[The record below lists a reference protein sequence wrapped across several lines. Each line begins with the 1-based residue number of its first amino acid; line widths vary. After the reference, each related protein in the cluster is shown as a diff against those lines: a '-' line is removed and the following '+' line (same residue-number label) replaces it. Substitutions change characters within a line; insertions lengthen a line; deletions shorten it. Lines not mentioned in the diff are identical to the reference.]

1 MRFPALLISLLLLSV
16 AEATAQSPIRY
27 AISFAN
33 RAHHEAVITVSF
45 TNLDDRPL
53 QLRMSRS
60 SPGRYALHEFAKNV
74 YNFRATG
81 EGGRTVTVSRPNPH
95 QWDVAGHG
103 GAVSVTYTL
112 YGDHADGTYSGI
124 DRTHAHL
131 NMPATF
137 MWARGTEQR
146 PIELAV
152 HVPDGSGWRVAT
164 QLAATD
170 DPLRFEATDLQYFLD
185 SPTEVSDFWLRTW
198 QFEGQS
204 FRVALH
210 HEGSET
216 DAEQYA
222 TATAAIVEAAEHVF
236 GELPTFDYGEYTFLA
251 CYLPW
256 VDGDGME
263 HRNSTVL
270 TSTSSLESNMNGVLG
285 TVAHEF
291 FHAWNVERIRPR
303 TLQPFD
309 FERANMSGELW
320 FAEGFTSYYDDVFLW
335 RASLID
341 DETFAGRMGGIANNV
356 SNARGRQF
364 FSPVE
369 MSRQAP
375 FVDAAT
381 AVDPNNRNNT
391 FLSYYT
397 WGSGIALALDL
408 TLRADGATD
417 GRSVTLD
424 DVMREMWRT
433 HGVTEIPYEVPD
445 VEAALARV
453 TDNPGFAR
461 DFFDRYVRGR
471 EAPDFQSLLA
481 AAGIVLAPGFP
492 ERAWLGSGL
501 QMSDG
506 EAIVTGTPTLGS
518 PLFRAGLDRGDR
530 VLDIGGETFEAGD
543 ALQEYLESRAV
554 GDVVTVRFESRGQNY
569 EREMTLGIDPT
580 LAGTLRTGGAS
591 TATERDFLGRW
602 KAGSEE

>member
-1 MRFPALLISLLLLSV
+1 M
-16 AEATAQSPIRY
+16 
-27 AISFAN
+27 
-33 RAHHEAVITVSF
+33 
-45 TNLDDRPL
+45 
-53 QLRMSRS
+53 
-60 SPGRYALHEFAKNV
+60 
-74 YNFRATG
+74 
-81 EGGRTVTVSRPNPH
+81 
-95 QWDVAGHG
+95 
-103 GAVSVTYTL
+103 
-112 YGDHADGTYSGI
+112 
-124 DRTHAHL
+124 
-131 NMPATF
+131 
-137 MWARGTEQR
+137 
-146 PIELAV
+146 
-152 HVPDGSGWRVAT
+152 
-164 QLAATD
+164 
-170 DPLRFEATDLQYFLD
+170 
-185 SPTEVSDFWLRTW
+185 
-198 QFEGQS
+198 
-204 FRVALH
+204 
-210 HEGSET
+210 
-216 DAEQYA
+216 
-222 TATAAIVEAAEHVF
+222 
-236 GELPTFDYGEYTFLA
+236 
-251 CYLPW
+251 
-256 VDGDGME
+256 
-263 HRNSTVL
+263 
-270 TSTSSLESNMNGVLG
+270 
-285 TVAHEF
+285 
-291 FHAWNVERIRPR
+291 
-303 TLQPFD
+303 
-309 FERANMSGELW
+309 
-320 FAEGFTSYYDDVFLW
+320 
-335 RASLID
+335 
-341 DETFAGRMGGIANNV
+341 
-356 SNARGRQF
+356 
-364 FSPVE
+364 
-369 MSRQAP
+369 
-375 FVDAAT
+375 
-381 AVDPNNRNNT
+381 
-391 FLSYYT
+391 
-397 WGSGIALALDL
+397 ALDL

>member
-1 MRFPALLISLLLLSV
+1 MRFPALLMSLLLLSV

>member
-1 MRFPALLISLLLLSV
+1 MRSPALLMSLFLLSV

-33 RAHHEAVITVSF
+33 RAHHEAEITVSF

-112 YGDHADGTYSGI
+112 YGDHADGTYAGI

-170 DPLRFEATDLQYFLD
+170 DAFHFEAPDLQYFLD
-185 SPTEVSDFWLRTW
+185 SPTEVSDFWVRTW
-198 QFEGQS
+198 QFGGQS

-210 HEGSET
+210 HQGSVA
-216 DAEQYA
+216 DAERYA
-222 TATAAIVEAAEHVF
+222 TATAAIVEAAEYVF
-236 GELPTFDYGEYTFLA
+236 GELPTFDHGEYTFLA

-256 VDGDGME
+256 VAGDGME

-270 TSTSSLESNMNGVLG
+270 TSTSSLESNMTGVLG

-303 TLQPFD
+303 SLQPFD

-335 RASLID
+335 RAGIID
-341 DETFAGRMGGIANNV
+341 DEAFAGRMGGIANNV
-356 SNARGRQF
+356 SNARGREF

-381 AVDPNNRNNT
+381 AVDQNNRNNT

-397 WGSGIALALDL
+397 WGSGIAMALDL
-408 TLRADGATD
+408 TLRADGQ
-417 GRSVTLD
+417 SVTLD

-433 HGVTEIPYEVPD
+433 HGVTAVPYEVPD

-453 TDNPGFAR
+453 TDNPALAR

-471 EAPDFQSLLA
+471 EAPDFQRLLG
-481 AAGIVLAPGFP
+481 AAGIVLAPAFP

-501 QMSDG
+501 QVSDG
-506 EAIVTGTPTLGS
+506 EAIVTGTPTLDS

-530 VLDIGGETFEAGD
+530 VLEIGGGTVTSIGQ
-543 ALQEYLESRAV
+543 LRGYLESRAA
-554 GDVVTVRFESRGQNY
+554 GEVVTVRFESRGQTY
-569 EREMTLGIDPT
+569 EREMRLGTDPT
-580 LAGTLRTGGAS
+580 LAGALRTGGPS
-591 TATERDFLGRW
+591 TSAERDFFGRW
-602 KAGSEE
+602 KAGSGE

>member
-236 GELPTFDYGEYTFLA
+236 GELPTFDHGEYTFLA

-461 DFFDRYVRGR
+461 
-471 EAPDFQSLLA
+471 
-481 AAGIVLAPGFP
+481 
-492 ERAWLGSGL
+492 
-501 QMSDG
+501 
-506 EAIVTGTPTLGS
+506 
-518 PLFRAGLDRGDR
+518 
-530 VLDIGGETFEAGD
+530 
-543 ALQEYLESRAV
+543 
-554 GDVVTVRFESRGQNY
+554 
-569 EREMTLGIDPT
+569 
-580 LAGTLRTGGAS
+580 
-591 TATERDFLGRW
+591 
-602 KAGSEE
+602 

>member
-1 MRFPALLISLLLLSV
+1 MRFSALLMSLFLLSV

-33 RAHHEAVITVSF
+33 RAHHEAEITVSF

-112 YGDHADGTYSGI
+112 YGDHADGTYAGI

-170 DPLRFEATDLQYFLD
+170 DAFHFEAPDLQYFLD
-185 SPTEVSDFWLRTW
+185 SPMEVSDFWVRTW

-210 HEGSET
+210 HQGSVA
-216 DAEQYA
+216 DAERYA
-222 TATAAIVEAAEHVF
+222 TATAAIVEAAEYVF
-236 GELPTFDYGEYTFLA
+236 GELPTFDHGEYTFLA

-256 VDGDGME
+256 VAGDGME

-270 TSTSSLESNMNGVLG
+270 TSTSSLESNMTGVLG

-335 RASLID
+335 RAGIID
-341 DETFAGRMGGIANNV
+341 DEAFAGRMGEIANNV
-356 SNARGRQF
+356 SNARGREF

-381 AVDPNNRNNT
+381 AVDQNNRNNT

-397 WGSGIALALDL
+397 WGSGIAMALDL
-408 TLRADGATD
+408 TLRADGQ
-417 GRSVTLD
+417 GVTLD

-433 HGVTEIPYEVPD
+433 HGVTAVPYEVPD

-453 TDNPGFAR
+453 TDNPALAR

-471 EAPDFQSLLA
+471 EAPDFQRLLG
-481 AAGIVLAPGFP
+481 AAGIVLAPAFP

-501 QMSDG
+501 RVSDG
-506 EAIVTGTPTLGS
+506 EAIVTGTPTLDS

-530 VLDIGGETFEAGD
+530 VLEIGGDTFGSSGELRG
-543 ALQEYLESRAV
+543 YLESRAA
-554 GDVVTVRFESRGQNY
+554 GEVVTVRFESRGQTY
-569 EREMTLGIDPT
+569 QREMTLGTDPT
-580 LAGTLRTGGAS
+580 LRGMLRTLGSS
-591 TATERDFLGRW
+591 TAAERDFLAWW
-602 KAGSEE
+602 KGGSGE

>member
-1 MRFPALLISLLLLSV
+1 MRFPALLMSLFLLSV

-33 RAHHEAVITVSF
+33 RAHHEAEITVSF
-45 TNLDDRPL
+45 TSLDDRPL

-112 YGDHADGTYSGI
+112 YGDHADGTYTGI

-152 HVPDGSGWRVAT
+152 DVPDGSGWRVAT

-170 DPLRFEATDLQYFLD
+170 DAFRFEAPDLQYFLD
-185 SPTEVSDFWLRTW
+185 SPTEVSDFWVRTW

-210 HEGSET
+210 HQGSVA
-216 DAEQYA
+216 DAERYA
-222 TATAAIVEAAEHVF
+222 TATAAIVEAAEYVF
-236 GELPTFDYGEYTFLA
+236 GELPTFDHGEYTFLA

-256 VDGDGME
+256 VAGDGME
-263 HRNSTVL
+263 HRNSTAL
-270 TSTSSLESNMNGVLG
+270 TSTSSLESNMTGVLG

-335 RASLID
+335 RAGIID
-341 DETFAGRMGGIANNV
+341 DEAFAGRMGEIANNV
-356 SNARGRQF
+356 SNARGREF

-381 AVDPNNRNNT
+381 AVDQNNRNNT

-397 WGSGIALALDL
+397 WGSGIAMALDL
-408 TLRADGATD
+408 TLRADGQ
-417 GRSVTLD
+417 SVTLD

-433 HGVTEIPYEVPD
+433 HGVTAVPYEVPD

-453 TDNPGFAR
+453 TDNPALAR

-471 EAPDFQSLLA
+471 EAPDFQRLLA
-481 AAGIVLAPGFP
+481 AAGIVLAPAFP

-501 QMSDG
+501 RVSDG
-506 EAIVTGTPTLGS
+506 EAIVTGTPTLDS

-530 VLDIGGETFEAGD
+530 VLEIGGDTFGSSGELRG
-543 ALQEYLESRAV
+543 YLESRAA
-554 GDVVTVRFESRGQNY
+554 GEVVTVRFESRGQTY
-569 EREMTLGIDPT
+569 QREMTLGTDPT
-580 LAGTLRTGGAS
+580 LGGMLRTRGSS
-591 TATERDFLGRW
+591 TAAEHDFLARW
-602 KAGSEE
+602 KGGSGE

>member
-1 MRFPALLISLLLLSV
+1 MRFPALLMSLLLLSV

-501 QMSDG
+501 QVSDG

>member
-1 MRFPALLISLLLLSV
+1 MRFPALLMSLFLLSV

-33 RAHHEAVITVSF
+33 RAHHEAEITVSF

-112 YGDHADGTYSGI
+112 YGDHADGTYAGI

-170 DPLRFEATDLQYFLD
+170 DAFHFEAPDLQYFLD
-185 SPTEVSDFWLRTW
+185 SPTEVSDFWVRTW
-198 QFEGQS
+198 QFGGQS

-210 HEGSET
+210 HQGSIA
-216 DAEQYA
+216 DAERYA
-222 TATAAIVEAAEHVF
+222 TATAAIVEAAEYVF
-236 GELPTFDYGEYTFLA
+236 GELPTFDHGEYTFLA

-256 VDGDGME
+256 VAGDGME

-270 TSTSSLESNMNGVLG
+270 TSTSSLESNMTGVLG

-303 TLQPFD
+303 SLQPFD

-335 RASLID
+335 RAGIID
-341 DETFAGRMGGIANNV
+341 DEAFAGRMGGIANNV
-356 SNARGRQF
+356 SNARGREF

-381 AVDPNNRNNT
+381 AVDQNNRNNT

-397 WGSGIALALDL
+397 WGSGIAMALDL
-408 TLRADGATD
+408 TLRADGQ
-417 GRSVTLD
+417 SVTLD

-433 HGVTEIPYEVPD
+433 HGVTAVPYEVPD

-453 TDNPGFAR
+453 TDNPALAR

-471 EAPDFQSLLA
+471 EAPDFQRLLG
-481 AAGIVLAPGFP
+481 AAGIVLAPAFP

-501 QMSDG
+501 QVSDG
-506 EAIVTGTPTLGS
+506 EAIVTGTPTLDS

-530 VLDIGGETFEAGD
+530 VLEIGGGTFASSGQ
-543 ALQEYLESRAV
+543 LRGYLESRAA
-554 GDVVTVRFESRGQNY
+554 GEVVTVRFESRGQTY
-569 EREMTLGIDPT
+569 EREMRLGTDPT
-580 LAGTLRTGGAS
+580 LAGALRTGGPS
-591 TATERDFLGRW
+591 TSAERDFFGRW
-602 KAGSEE
+602 KAGSGE

>member
-1 MRFPALLISLLLLSV
+1 M
-16 AEATAQSPIRY
+16 T
-27 AISFAN
+27 
-33 RAHHEAVITVSF
+33 
-45 TNLDDRPL
+45 
-53 QLRMSRS
+53 
-60 SPGRYALHEFAKNV
+60 
-74 YNFRATG
+74 
-81 EGGRTVTVSRPNPH
+81 
-95 QWDVAGHG
+95 
-103 GAVSVTYTL
+103 
-112 YGDHADGTYSGI
+112 
-124 DRTHAHL
+124 
-131 NMPATF
+131 
-137 MWARGTEQR
+137 
-146 PIELAV
+146 
-152 HVPDGSGWRVAT
+152 
-164 QLAATD
+164 
-170 DPLRFEATDLQYFLD
+170 
-185 SPTEVSDFWLRTW
+185 
-198 QFEGQS
+198 
-204 FRVALH
+204 
-210 HEGSET
+210 
-216 DAEQYA
+216 
-222 TATAAIVEAAEHVF
+222 
-236 GELPTFDYGEYTFLA
+236 
-251 CYLPW
+251 
-256 VDGDGME
+256 
-263 HRNSTVL
+263 
-270 TSTSSLESNMNGVLG
+270 GVLG

-303 TLQPFD
+303 SLQPFD

-335 RASLID
+335 RAGIID
-341 DETFAGRMGGIANNV
+341 DEVFAGRMGEIANNV
-356 SNARGRQF
+356 SNAPGREF

-381 AVDPNNRNNT
+381 AVDQNNRNNT

-397 WGSGIALALDL
+397 WGSGIAMALDL